1 MDNTTT
7 TNTSSDNATTNAT
20 SESGLA
26 TGLADEALTESALD
40 TDDEDAPMEYLCNYR
55 LVLSHQD
62 IDNPNIEDH
71 MNYYEDG
78 GFHPV
83 LLGDVL
89 GDGGRFR
96 VVHKLGYGGFATVWL
111 CHDKV
116 SKKWRAVK
124 IIAACASTLDCPD
137 MKTLELFGGISPEV
151 LAANGVQL
159 PLEHFWI
166 EGSNG
171 RHLCFVLP
179 LLGPRLLTAARRY
192 SHVPEL
198 MKDVCFRLVMAMKFI
213 HSHGLCHGDFR
224 PHNVLFRLADG
235 VDEWEEEAILELLG
249 EPETI
254 QIQHVKG
261 PQVDLEPGIPRYLVK
276 PAHISFREGVC
287 SSQIAVIDFGVSYPV
302 TQAPA
307 ESNGIIPPAYKAPEE
322 IFGWHDGLGIHRD
335 IWALGVALTK
345 VRTGL
350 EPFDDRS
357 PMQALQTMERIIG
370 PLQAPYRSLWKDLNN
385 EFVNARDEE
394 GNPLGDGDSW
404 KDESVMVTVPTRYE
418 EASRKERLKERGH
431 PNLLGF
437 CMRSPCATFITQPEA
452 DKIADLAAADPGRM
466 PGFITRFEQGTFDY
480 KEQFTYTMPMDE
492 VDQLL
497 DLLMKIFRWRPEDR
511 ATLDQIAN
519 HEWFGDRNKRQQA
532 TAASGS
538 GPDLGWALIKKVSE
552 SWTSYP
558 GRVAL
563 GLSRGTCWLGWL
575 ISRGLSKVGKTV
587 LLMAAAVRR
596 RLEV

>member
-1 MDNTTT
+1 MGSITTQGT
-7 TNTSSDNATTNAT
+7 TSKSS
-20 SESGLA
+20 LA
-26 TGLADEALTESALD
+26 AGLADEALTESTHHSD
-40 TDDEDAPMEYLCNYR
+40 
-55 LVLSHQD
+55 
-62 IDNPNIEDH
+62 
-71 MNYYEDG
+71 YEDDPVECFDNYKLLLDG
-78 GFHPV
+78 TEWLDGYPDIEHHQNYEQNGFHPV

-124 IIAACASTLDCPD
+124 IMRAHPSTADCPD
-137 MKTLELFGGISPEV
+137 TKALKLFGGISPDV

-159 PLEHFWI
+159 PLEQFWI
-166 EGSNG
+166 EGPNG

-179 LLGPRLLTAARRY
+179 LLGPNLLNVARRY
-192 SHVPEL
+192 CHVPDL

-213 HSHGLCHGDFR
+213 HSRGLCHGDFR
-224 PHNVLFRLADG
+224 PENILFRLADG

-254 QIQHVKG
+254 QIQHVEG

-276 PAHISFREGVC
+276 PAQITFSGGVC
-287 SSQIAVIDFGVSYPV
+287 SSQVAVIDFGVSYPV
-302 TQAPA
+302 TQTPA
-307 ESNGIIPPAYKAPEE
+307 DGSGVPLPYTAPEE
-322 IFGWHDGLGIHRD
+322 LFGQYDRLGIHTD

-345 VRTGL
+345 VRIGV
-350 EPFDDRS
+350 EPFADDLYNT
-357 PMQALQTMERIIG
+357 PMDALQAMERIMG
-370 PLQAPYRSLWKDLNN
+370 PLPEPYRSIWKDLDKVFINSQ
-385 EFVNARDEE
+385 DEE
-394 GNPLGDGDSW
+394 GSPLGDDDSW
-404 KDESVMVTVPTRYE
+404 KDESVMATVHTLDE
-418 EASRKERLKERGH
+418 QSSCKERFEERGH
-431 PNLLGF
+431 AHFLGF
-437 CMRSPCATFITQPEA
+437 CMRSPRVMRITEQEA
-452 DKIADLAAADPGRM
+452 AKITNLAAADPGQM
-466 PGFITRFEQGTFDY
+466 PGFSLTSDQRGLKYEEQVQY
-480 KEQFTYTMPMDE
+480 QMPMDE
-492 VDQLL
+492 LDQMLNLL
-497 DLLMKIFRWRPEDR
+497 LKIFRWQPKDR
-511 ATLDQIAN
+511 AALDQIAN

-538 GPDLGWALIKKVSE
+538 APDLGWGLIKKVWE

-575 ISRGLSKVGKTV
+575 AFRGLSKVGKTIS
-587 LLMAAAVRR
+587 LMAAAVRR